1 MSQEQINRE
10 VRQQIEQQ
18 IEVPDERPHSKTLT
32 NTGLQA
38 PKPARAKATEFGPK
52 AILRVY
58 NMRCPSCAKLYKV
71 EAKDISS
78 SSPHFDCQFCRT
90 QFTFD
95 YPPTHPH
102 SIQTRPLKLAHFS
115 AVSELDFIEGT
126 DKEFVRK
133 CSKCGTLNSKAADEC
148 QKCQVIFS
156 KIEGLPLEQKTG
168 ALPSL
173 MRAWQ
178 ELLGDYEN
186 VAKHI
191 AFVDRCEDLQAIPY
205 ALRKYQA
212 LKEAQPQDTVAQEMF
227 KKVWMKS
234 LSTKAQHLVEVSR
247 VRVVLDRVNWPKV
260 IKLSPWGLYI
270 MMVSVGAMSEQFR
283 NLVGIGVALFF
294 MHLGL
299 RVFFRGGLHLEDL
312 FD

>member
-1 MSQEQINRE
+1 MPPEQSNRE
-10 VRQQIEQQ
+10 EM
-18 IEVPDERPHSKTLT
+18 RPHS
-32 NTGLQA
+32 NT
-38 PKPARAKATEFGPK
+38 RAKATEFGPK
-52 AILRVY
+52 ALLRVY

-71 EAKDISS
+71 EAKDVSS

-102 SIQTRPLKLAHFS
+102 SIQTRPLKLSNFS
-115 AVSELDFIEGT
+115 AISELDFTDGIE
-126 DKEFVRK
+126 KEFVRK
-133 CSKCGTLNSKAADEC
+133 CSKCGTFNSKAAEEC

-156 KIEGLPLEQKTG
+156 KIEGLPLEPKTG

-178 ELLGDYEN
+178 ELLEDYEN
-186 VAKHI
+186 VTKHI

-234 LSTKAQHLVEVSR
+234 LGQKANRLVEASR
-247 VRVVLDRVNWPKV
+247 IMLLLNRVNWPKV
-260 IKLSPWGLYI
+260 VKLSPWVLYAA
-270 MMVSVGAMSEQFR
+270 MVLVGATSAQFR

-312 FD
+312 WE